1 MTAQGALT
9 TPGKAGS
16 GTVRGLLSL
25 ALMALAVAPPVA
37 GAVTLNGQVTT
48 VVDGDTI
55 KVTSRGFET
64 TVRLIGIDTPETRK
78 PNTPVQ
84 CFGPAASARAK
95 KLLPT
100 GSSVRLVTDDSQ
112 DTRDRFGRLL
122 AYVYR
127 AGRSGVSSVNY
138 ALVATGYA
146 RAYIFD
152 ESRPFRFQS
161 LFVAA
166 ERRARSARRGLWG
179 PPCNGNTTK
188 PDPSQARPPSLTP
201 PPPPSPPSGPSRGGC
216 DPAYPDVCIPPPPPD
231 LNCSEISA
239 RNFRVLSPDPHRFD
253 VDGDGIGCEE

>member
-1 MTAQGALT
+1 MTMRFAHARLSAFVAMSLT
-9 TPGKAGS
+9 
-16 GTVRGLLSL
+16 VL
-25 ALMALAVAPPVA
+25 VVPVA
-37 GAVTLNGQVTT
+37 NGVMLTGQVTT

-64 TVRLIGIDTPETRK
+64 AVRLIGIDTPETRK

-95 KLLPT
+95 KLLPA
-100 GSSVRLVTDDSQ
+100 GSSVRLVTDKSQ

-127 AGRSGVSSVNY
+127 PGKSGLASVNY
-138 ALVATGYA
+138 AMVATGYA
-146 RAYIFD
+146 RAYVFD
-152 ESRPFRFQS
+152 QERPFRYQRQF
-161 LFVAA
+161 LAA

-188 PDPSQARPPSLTP
+188 PDPSQTPAPSLTP
-201 PPPPSPPSGPSRGGC
+201 PPPPPPPPSGPSRGGC

-239 RNFRVLSPDPHRFD
+239 RNFRVLSPDPHGFD
-253 VDGDGIGCEE
+253 VDGDGVGCEE